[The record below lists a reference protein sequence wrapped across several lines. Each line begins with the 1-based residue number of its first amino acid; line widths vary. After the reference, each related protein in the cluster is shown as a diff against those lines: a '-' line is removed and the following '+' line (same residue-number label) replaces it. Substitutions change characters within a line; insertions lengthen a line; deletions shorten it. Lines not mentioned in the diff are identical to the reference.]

1 MAHGSRS
8 PDSLA
13 TSEGIH
19 GFLVAQVNLMLRRVG
34 MYGGVP
40 ALWPAFEHL
49 SFVEHGTATWR
60 AQWKEWLDRA
70 RRSTGVH
77 GVFRD
82 MSPGRRVQDHDEA
95 SVYAEFARRRG
106 RLVPDHVMAADA
118 YVSLREGV
126 RAWAGEDRTWPD
138 AVEEFGEP
146 SVLLGGASPCFGKAL
161 GYFGAD
167 PAEPVV
173 WFFPPLERRRRG
185 RAGRAEARAAA
196 AARRPLG

>member
-1 MAHGSRS
+1 MAPAPPG
-8 PDSLA
+8 SLA
-13 TSEGIH
+13 TSEEIH
-19 GFLVAQVNLMLRRVG
+19 GFLAAQVNLLLRRVG

-49 SFVEHGTATWR
+49 SFVEHGTEAWR
-60 AQWKEWLDRA
+60 AQGKEWLDRA

-106 RLVPDHVMAADA
+106 RLVPDRVMAADA

-126 RAWAGEDRTWPD
+126 RAWAEEDRTWPD
-138 AVEEFGEP
+138 VVEEFGEP
-146 SVLLGGASPCFGKAL
+146 SVLLGGASPYFGKTL
-161 GYFGAD
+161 GCFRAGSGRTGG
-167 PAEPVV
+167 VV
-173 WFFPPLERRRRG
+173 PPLERRRRG
-185 RAGRAEARAAA
+185 GAGRAEARAAA
-196 AARRPLG
+196 AARRPLR